1 MSNSFAGEV
10 GGTTVTLR
18 EVGMREGLQ
27 SDGTVLATAQ
37 KLELLHGLISAD
49 CREINA
55 VSFVSPARMPH
66 MADAE
71 ELLRALG
78 DERGGIELSGLVPND
93 RGLARALAMHSE
105 GLLDRILLVFMD
117 SEAGLAANG
126 MTASRGQ
133 LLNQLRRHAA
143 TASEAGLHVSVFL
156 SMAFGS
162 SLEGRMDPAKVQRSA
177 ADITAIPGVGELILS
192 DSVGHADPM
201 QVHDLLTR
209 LTGVLATERR
219 IGLHFHDTRG
229 AALANV
235 VAALASPFQSIV
247 FDGAF
252 GGWGGDYPFIP
263 EAYGNV
269 ATEDLAEMLHGM
281 GLDVGIDV
289 EKVMDVSRAY
299 SGYSGRA
306 VESRLHAAGPVA
318 WKRIVPAAGAA

>member
-1 MSNSFAGEV
+1 MNRSFANEV
-10 GGTTVTLR
+10 RSTTVTLR

-27 SDGTVLATAQ
+27 SDGTILPTHQ
-37 KLELLHGLISAD
+37 KLELLRGLIDAN

-78 DERGGIELSGLVPND
+78 DERTGVELSALVPND
-93 RGLARALAMHSE
+93 RGLARALTMRRE
-105 GLLDRILLVFMD
+105 KLLDRIFLVFMD

-126 MTASRGQ
+126 MTATRAE
-133 LLNQLRRHAA
+133 LIDQLRRHAA
-143 TASEAGLHVSVFL
+143 TAAEAGLQVSIFL
-156 SMAFGS
+156 SLAFGS
-162 SLEGRMDPAKVQRSA
+162 SLDGRMDPATVLRSA
-177 ADITAIPGVGELILS
+177 ADITAIHGVGELILS
-192 DSVGHADPM
+192 DSVGHADPL
-201 QVHDLLTR
+201 QVHDLLTH
-209 LTGVLATERR
+209 LTDVLPTERR

-229 AALANV
+229 AGLANA
-235 VAALASPFQSIV
+235 VAALASPFQHIV

-281 GLDVGIDV
+281 GFDLGLDV
-289 EKVMDVSRAY
+289 EKIMDVARTY
-299 SGYSGRA
+299 SGYSGRPL
-306 VESRLHAAGPVA
+306 ESRLHTAGPVT
-318 WKRIVPAAGAA
+318 WKHASIAGVA

>member
-1 MSNSFAGEV
+1 MSSSFADEV
-10 GGTTVTLR
+10 GGTTVALR

-27 SDGTVLATAQ
+27 SDGMVLPTAQ
-37 KLELLHGLISAD
+37 KLKLLRGLISAS

-78 DERGGIELSGLVPND
+78 DERAGIELSGLVPND
-93 RGLARALAMHSE
+93 RGLARALTMHGE

-133 LLNQLRRHAA
+133 LLDQLRRHTA
-143 TASEAGLHVSVFL
+143 TASEAGLQVSVFL
-156 SMAFGS
+156 SLAFGS

-209 LTGVLATERR
+209 LTGVLPTERR

-229 AALANV
+229 AALANA
-235 VAALASPFQSIV
+235 VATLASPFQSIV
-247 FDGAF
+247 FDSAF

-281 GLDVGIDV
+281 GFDLGIDV
-289 EKVMDVSRAY
+289 EKIMDVARAY
-299 SGYSGRA
+299 SGFSGRA
-306 VESRLHAAGPVA
+306 IESRLHTAGPVA
-318 WKRIVPAAGAA
+318 WKHIASTVGAA